1 LIASGWA
8 SRASPAFIPAGLL
21 EWGLGAGE
29 TAVLAL
35 TLEHMPATAIVDDAS
50 ARAAA
55 RALGLPV
62 IGTLG
67 VVIRAKLRGL
77 VPSAANIIA
86 DLRVAG
92 LFLDERNVRDALKQ
106 IGE

>member
-1 LIASGWA
+1 
-8 SRASPAFIPAGLL
+8 
-21 EWGLGAGE
+21 
-29 TAVLAL
+29 
-35 TLEHMPATAIVDDAS
+35 MPATAIVDDAS